1 MLFDRPFQKS
11 HPHYAAGSVLRQ
23 QHDVAHESRTFQC
36 QLFLSFFPTLN
47 ATLRVA
53 SLQRTNTLALNVSVQ
68 DHHVKKYGPFT
79 DIYYGRAIAEALGAF
94 ASYTAA
100 PVGPHFRLIEYIS
113 YIDPIRKAVAIKM
126 VRFNHD
132 DIKLRQE
139 ILSV

>member
-1 MLFDRPFQKS
+1 MSALF
-11 HPHYAAGSVLRQ
+11 
-23 QHDVAHESRTFQC
+23 
-36 QLFLSFFPTLN
+36 SFFPTLN

-79 DIYYGRAIAEALGAF
+79 DIYYERVLAEALGSF
-94 ASYTAA
+94 GSYTAA
-100 PVGPHFRLIEYIS
+100 PVGPQFRHIEYNS
-113 YIDPIRKAVAIKM
+113 YIDPIRKGVAIKM

-139 ILSV
+139 ILLV